1 MNEQN
6 RTDPRSNN
14 IITNDETQRCVSTS
28 TTMSII
34 FLLIGISLLV
44 ALTFLAAFLW
54 AVRSG
59 QYEDDYTPAVRM
71 LFDDEIEQEPASPP
85 ATRP

>member
-1 MNEQN
+1 M
-6 RTDPRSNN
+6 T
-14 IITNDETQRCVSTS
+14 
-28 TTMSII
+28 II

-44 ALTFLAAFLW
+44 ALTFLGAFFW

-71 LFDDEIEQEPASPP
+71 LFEDEVGPDEPACLCRYLTSI
-85 ATRP
+85 TQLT